1 MSIKQLESKSKTQI
15 SKTRI
20 FTESDRKQAA
30 ERLERIEMHLIQPSV
45 YINDRDLE
53 YLDKMIKAFGIA
65 ASCLSKLTAIRKF
78 RNLYPGMAFS
88 TAKGIVEDAED
99 LFAPMTRRSREMTL
113 AVIAKRADEVY
124 KQSMADGN
132 LKQANSANDLAL
144 KIEMARKEEEKE
156 NVWDQLQMPDIQF
169 TTDPKALSEAED
181 LQFTEVDQEE
191 E

>member
-124 KQSMADGN
+124 KQSIADGN